1 MKRITFRRIGLT
13 AAALLLL
20 ALATLTAARVHGSMV
35 LDDAAARFEEAVGPL
50 GFEAYRPEPV
60 PDRENAALPILDALD
75 RIEDRKEEEAW
86 REELT
91 ALKLQNRRAIDEWSP
106 EEAARGRE
114 LLASSPQVLAL
125 LHRAA
130 GRSGSSFGLD
140 YAAGPEMEIPKLLL
154 ALEAADLLFA
164 EARLAWL
171 DGRPE
176 DAVRSV
182 EALASLAS
190 ALETEAPLI
199 FQLVGQ
205 AVEVLQYRAIQD
217 GLAVGGLPPEVLR
230 PLRLSVRE
238 RGRSELLRRSLG
250 AEGSMVYSIRRGG
263 PLAEAFANSQSYYG
277 RFQRSWQADG
287 WVAGGLD
294 YYSEI
299 AEAFPSLIY
308 AQMVEQDDLLRLPS
322 QYRASLVPD
331 LRSSLGT
338 FLGTEALAR
347 LARLALDL
355 ALAGAES
362 GALPEEL
369 PASPEAGPGPFTGI
383 PPVYERS
390 TGVSATLTIPGADGL
405 WRGLRPGREGR
416 EHEAPLFRWRL
427 ASVAG

>member
-1 MKRITFRRIGLT
+1 MKRITLRRIGLA
-13 AAALLLL
+13 AAALLLI

-50 GFEAYRPEPV
+50 EFEAYRPDPA

-75 RIEDRKEEEAW
+75 RLEDRKGEGNY
-86 REELT
+86 RNELVT
-91 ALKLQNRRAIDEWSP
+91 LKLRNRRAIDDGSP

-130 GRSGSSFGLD
+130 GRPGSSFGLD
-140 YAAGPEMEIPKLLL
+140 YAAGPQMEIPKLLL

-171 DGRPE
+171 DGRPD
-176 DAVRSV
+176 DAVRAV
-182 EALASLAS
+182 ETLASLAS

-230 PLRLSVRE
+230 SLRLSARE
-238 RGRSELLRRSLG
+238 RDRSELLRLSLG

-277 RFQRSWQADG
+277 QFQRAWQADG

-294 YYSEI
+294 YYSEV

-308 AQMVEQDDLLRLPS
+308 AQMVEQGDLMRPPP
-322 QYRASLVPD
+322 QYRASLVAD

-347 LARLALDL
+347 LARLAVDL

-369 PASPEAGPGPFTGI
+369 PAAPEAGPGPFTGI

-390 TGVSATLTIPGADGL
+390 AGGSATLTIPGADEL
-405 WRGLRPGREGR
+405 WRGLKPGREGR

-427 ASVAG
+427 APVAG